1 MVKEIV
7 RDVIILAQ
15 KSTNAS
21 EDDVSVGED
30 LLDTLRANSDRCVGL
45 AANMIGVLKR
55 VIAVNDGGKLM
66 VMFNPVILKSSKQ
79 FETEEG
85 CLSLDG
91 VRSTK
96 RFETIKVEFFNE
108 KFQKRIKTF
117 SGFTAQIIQH
127 EIDHCDGIII

>member
-7 RDVIILAQ
+7 RDVIFLAQ
-15 KSTNAS
+15 KSSVAVK
-21 EDDVSVGED
+21 EDVSVGED

-55 VIAVNDGGKLM
+55 VIAVNDDGKLM

-91 VRSTK
+91 ARSTK

>member
-7 RDVIILAQ
+7 RDVIFLAQ
-15 KSTNAS
+15 KSSVAVK
-21 EDDVSVGED
+21 EDVSVGED

-91 VRSTK
+91 ARSTK

>member
-7 RDVIILAQ
+7 RDVIFLAQ
-15 KSTNAS
+15 KSSVAVK
-21 EDDVSVGED
+21 EDVSVRED

-91 VRSTK
+91 ARSTK